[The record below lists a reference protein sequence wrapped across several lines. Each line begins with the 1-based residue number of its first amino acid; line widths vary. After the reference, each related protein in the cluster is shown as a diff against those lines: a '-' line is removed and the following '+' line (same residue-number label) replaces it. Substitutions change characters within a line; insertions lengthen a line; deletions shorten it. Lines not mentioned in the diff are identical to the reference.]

1 MAGVVGV
8 ENATEVRYW
17 ASKTLRAGVVRVY
30 VKLPISCAFCPT
42 CNNIS
47 VKLTDRRG
55 LDSLFL
61 L

>member
-47 VKLTDRRG
+47 VKLPDRG
-55 LDSLFL
+55 D
-61 L
+61 